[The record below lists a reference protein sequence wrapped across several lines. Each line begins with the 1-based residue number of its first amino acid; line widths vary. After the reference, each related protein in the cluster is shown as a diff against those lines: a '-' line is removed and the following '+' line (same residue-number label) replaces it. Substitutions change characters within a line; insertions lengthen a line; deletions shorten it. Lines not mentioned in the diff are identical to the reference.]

1 MADKYI
7 HLNNGI
13 PTEKE
18 AVISSTGAA
27 DAGKIPAL
35 DSSGRFDES
44 MMPTGIAA
52 DTNAVLTSENLS
64 AGDFVN
70 IYDDAGTAKARKAD
84 ASTAGK
90 EAHGFVLDAVVSA
103 ANAVVYFE
111 GTNSQISG
119 ATPGRVYLSATTPGG
134 ITPTPPTNAGNVVQ
148 QVGVATAAT
157 SMNVEVKQ
165 HYVLA

>member
-13 PTEKE
+13 PTEK
-18 AVISSTGAA
+18 AAIATSVGAA

-35 DSSGRFDES
+35 DSSGRFHES
-44 MMPTGIAA
+44 MMPTGIGA
-52 DTNAVLTSENLS
+52 DVATVVASENLS

-70 IYDDAGTAKARKAD
+70 IYNDADTAQVRKAD
-84 ASTAGK
+84 ASTTGK
-90 EAHGFVLDAVVSA
+90 EAHGFVLDAVVSG
-103 ANAVVYFE
+103 ANAAVYFE
-111 GTNSQISG
+111 GTNAQITG

-134 ITPTPPTNAGNVVQ
+134 ITATPPAAPGNIVQ

-157 SMNVEVKQ
+157 SVNVEVKQ

>member
-13 PTEKE
+13 PTEK
-18 AVISSTGAA
+18 AAIAASVGAA
-27 DAGKIPAL
+27 DSGKIPAL
-35 DSSGRFDES
+35 DSSGRLDES

-52 DTNAVLTSENLS
+52 DVASVIASENLA

-84 ASTAGK
+84 ASTTGK

-111 GTNSQISG
+111 GTNDQITG
-119 ATPGRVYLSATTPGG
+119 ATAGRVYLSASAAGT
-134 ITPTPPTNAGNVVQ
+134 ITATPPATAGNIVQ
-148 QVGVATAAT
+148 QLGVATAAT
-157 SMNVEVKQ
+157 SMNVELKQ